1 MNYTCFN
8 MNAYNLHIINTDK
21 FKTITIDV
29 SFRRK
34 MKKEEITIR
43 NLLKELIVNSS
54 SSYPTERKL
63 IIQTERL
70 YDLKLLSS
78 SYRVGNYSILSFKTR
93 FLNEKYTEDGMNEE
107 SIKFLL
113 DLIFKPKLDND
124 VDKCKKKIEKSILSL
139 FDNKIKYALLKLL
152 ETTGDMPY
160 AYNNYGYIEDLGKI
174 EVDEIKSYYDSVIA
188 DDIVDVFVV
197 GSVDEFEIKRIFK
210 EYFKVSTFH
219 KNELSLLVNELP
231 RVRKINEFREFDKVN
246 QTQLTMLCRINNL
259 TDYERKYVLPV
270 YGELLGGSSNS
281 ILFDTVREKNSY
293 AYYVNALVK
302 PYDNV
307 MMIYSGIEKG
317 NDKAVVKLIQ
327 KSLNGVSKGKFDDEL
342 LESAKKTM
350 ISAIESSL
358 DNPVSI
364 INNYYAMVLVDALD
378 TNEKIEKIK
387 KISKDD
393 IISVS
398 KKIDIHT
405 LFLLEAEDLQ
415 ETEAVAETEATNE

>member
-1 MNYTCFN
+1 MEYTCYN
-8 MNAYNLHIINTDK
+8 MNAYNLHVINTDK

-34 MKKEEITIR
+34 IKKEEITIR
-43 NLLKELIVNSS
+43 NLIKELMVNSS
-54 SSYPTERKL
+54 FNYPTERSL

-78 SYRVGNYSILSFKTR
+78 TYRVGNYSILSFKTR

-139 FDNKIKYALLKLL
+139 SDNKIKYALLKLL
-152 ETTGDMPY
+152 ETTGDMAY
-160 AYNNYGYIEDLGKI
+160 SYNNYGYKDDLDKI
-174 EVDEIKSYYDSVIA
+174 TIDDLNKYYNSIIS

-197 GSVDEFEIKRIFK
+197 GEVDGNQIKQIFK
-210 EYFKVSTFH
+210 DYFKVSTFH
-219 KNELSLLVNELP
+219 KSDLSVLVPELSKS
-231 RVRKINEFREFDKVN
+231 RKNNISREYDKVN
-246 QTQLTMLCRINNL
+246 QTQLTMLCSLSGI
-259 TDYERKYVLPV
+259 TDFERKYVLPV

-317 NDKAVVKLIQ
+317 NDKAVVKLIE
-327 KSLNGVSKGKFDDEL
+327 KSLSGITRGKFDEDK
-342 LESAKKTM
+342 LESSKKTL

-358 DNPVSI
+358 DNPISI
-364 INNYYAMVLVDALD
+364 INNYYAKVLVGALD
-378 TNEKIEKIK
+378 VDKKIEKIK
-387 KISKDD
+387 SVSKDD
-393 IISVS
+393 IINVS
-398 KKIDIHT
+398 KKISVHT
-405 LFLLEAEDLQ
+405 LFLLEASDE
-415 ETEAVAETEATNE
+415 ENNG

>member
-1 MNYTCFN
+1 MEYTCYN

-21 FKTITIDV
+21 FKTITVDV

-34 MKKEEITIR
+34 TKKEEITIR

-54 SSYPTERKL
+54 CNYPSERSL

-78 SYRVGNYSILSFKTR
+78 NYRVGNYSILSFKTR
-93 FLNEKYTEDGMNEE
+93 FLNEKYTESGMNEE

-124 VDKCKKKIEKSILSL
+124 VDKCKNKIEKSILSL
-139 FDNKIKYALLKLL
+139 NDNKIKYALLKLL
-152 ETTGDMPY
+152 ETTENMPY
-160 AYNNYGYIEDLGKI
+160 SYNNYGYRDDLSKI
-174 EVDEIKSYYDSVIA
+174 TDDDIKKYYNSVIN

-197 GSVDEFEIKRIFK
+197 GEVDENEIKQIFK
-210 EYFKVSTFH
+210 NYFKVSTFH
-219 KNELSLLVNELP
+219 KTDLSVVVAELP
-231 RVRKINEFREFDKVN
+231 KNRKVQEYREYDNVN
-246 QTQLTMLCRINNL
+246 QTQLTMLCRMSKI

-281 ILFDTVREKNSY
+281 ILFDTIREKNSY

-307 MMIYSGIEKG
+307 MMIYSGIQKG
-317 NDKAVVKLIQ
+317 NEKAVVKLIE
-327 KSLNGVSKGKFDDEL
+327 KSLVGVSKGKFDDEK
-342 LESAKKTM
+342 LESCKKTL

-364 INNYYAMVLVDALD
+364 INNYYAKVLVNALD
-378 TNEKIEKIK
+378 IDKKIEKIK
-387 KISKDD
+387 EVSRSD
-393 IISVS
+393 IMNVS
-398 KKIDIHT
+398 KKIEVHT
-405 LFLLEAEDLQ
+405 LFLLEASDEKD
-415 ETEAVAETEATNE
+415 NN

>member
-1 MNYTCFN
+1 MEYTCYN
-8 MNAYNLHIINTDK
+8 MNAYNLHVINTDK

-34 MKKEEITIR
+34 IKKEEITIR

-54 SSYPTERKL
+54 CNYPTERSL
-63 IIQTERL
+63 IIQTEKL

-78 SYRVGNYSILSFKTR
+78 TYRVGSYSILSFKTR
-93 FLNEKYTEDGMNEE
+93 FLNEVYTEEGMNEE

-113 DLIFKPKLDND
+113 DLIFKPRLDND
-124 VDKCKKKIEKSILSL
+124 VLKCKKKIEKSILSL
-139 FDNKIKYALLKLL
+139 NDNKIKYALLKLL
-152 ETTGDMPY
+152 ETTEDMPY
-160 AYNNYGYIEDLGKI
+160 SYNNYGYKDDLDKI
-174 EVDEIKSYYDSVIA
+174 TDDDIKNYYNSVIS

-197 GSVDEFEIKRIFK
+197 GNVDGSEIKRIFK

-219 KNELSLLVNELP
+219 KNELSLLVPELS
-231 RVRKINEFREFDKVN
+231 RVRKIREFNEYDNVN
-246 QTQLTMLCRINNL
+246 QTQLTLLCNL
-259 TDYERKYVLPV
+259 SGITDYERKYVLPV

-281 ILFDTVREKNSY
+281 ILFDTIREKNSY

-307 MMIYSGIEKG
+307 MMIYSGIQKG
-317 NDKAVVKLIQ
+317 NEKEVLKLIE
-327 KSLNGVSKGKFDDEL
+327 KSLSGVSKGKFDLEK
-342 LESAKKTM
+342 LESSKKTL

-364 INNYYAMVLVDALD
+364 INNYYAKVLVNALD
-378 TNEKIEKIK
+378 VNEKIENIK
-387 KISKDD
+387 KVSKED

-398 KKIDIHT
+398 KKISIHT
-405 LFLLEAEDLQ
+405 QFLLEASDEKNND
-415 ETEAVAETEATNE
+415 

>member
-1 MNYTCFN
+1 MDYTCYN

-34 MKKEEITIR
+34 VVKNEITLR
-43 NLLKELIVNSS
+43 NLLKELMVNSS
-54 SSYPTERKL
+54 CNYPTEKSL
-63 IIQTERL
+63 IIHTEKL

-78 SYRVGNYSILSFKTR
+78 SYRIGNYSILSFKTR

-139 FDNKIKYALLKLL
+139 NDNKIKYALLKLL
-152 ETTGDMPY
+152 ESTDNMPY
-160 AYNNYGYIEDLGKI
+160 SYNNYGYIDDLKQI
-174 EVDEIKSYYDSVIA
+174 TVDDIKKYYNSVISN
-188 DDIVDVFVV
+188 DIVDVFVV
-197 GSVDEFEIKRIFK
+197 GNVDGNEIKQIFK

-219 KNELSLLVNELP
+219 KGELSLLVPELP
-231 RVRKINEFREFDKVN
+231 RVRKVNELKEYDKVN
-246 QTQLTMLCRINNL
+246 QTQLAILCGLNDI

-270 YGELLGGSSNS
+270 YGELIGGSSNS
-281 ILFDTVREKNSY
+281 ILFDNVREKNSY

-317 NDKAVVKLIQ
+317 NDKEVFKLID
-327 KSLNGVSKGKFDDEL
+327 KSLNSVSKGKFDNDK
-342 LESAKKTM
+342 LESSKKTL

-364 INNYYAMVLVDALD
+364 INNYYAKVLVQTLD
-378 TNEKIEKIK
+378 IEEKINNIK
-387 KISKDD
+387 KVSKDD
-393 IISVS
+393 IIAVS
-398 KKIDIHT
+398 KKISIHT
-405 LFLLEAEDLQ
+405 LFLLEASDE
-415 ETEAVAETEATNE
+415 ENNN